1 MAHKITTMLA
11 ATYFLSSSQTLYLT
25 NDLTSSLTSVS
36 VPNGYYTT
44 YLINT
49 SSTDFSN
56 GVVDKPWCI
65 LQKTR
70 ERLGNYFDFGL
81 TADGKTQ
88 IRYRGYSTGS
98 ISFVSSSAMKNAL
111 GFTETVLTFYSGSV
125 LTSSYQPY
133 GAVFSINS
141 SDSDGWQTEY
151 SQTAYAETPM
161 GIVYGFKDDYFK
173 LTRKFTLKFL
183 PRNQTAKNALGG
195 NPATVAMS
203 EYTTASAQSSNY
215 NHTPPSF
222 EDSYYIQPFTFQHF
236 LRLAPGYPVRTAFG
250 TFQENLS
257 GSNLRYD
264 AVYLRPNFIN
274 KKGGYQVPSIRNYD
288 NLVDVPDIE
297 VISCNSGALSSE
309 RSVYIGPTIAT
320 PTASFVPTDLANLY
334 AWYKYDNLLL
344 SGSTNV
350 SAALDKS
357 GNNRHAVMATAGQ
370 QPIYSSSGG
379 QNNLPYWINTDA
391 VSGGRY
397 LEAGIASDWTFLHN
411 GAGFTVFMIMKTHS
425 TQQNYFFGT
434 QTGTGASLGISFVR
448 INNTTSRM
456 AIGNIYQTIL
466 SQDYSQTLTTWTKFA
481 VSGSTGDDPDYS
493 IRINGSNTAVANE
506 VAAVSLAASSQKL
519 GIGAGGGGAYSLS
532 SSFHEVI
539 IYNRELTLTEVQ
551 QVETYLSG
559 VYLL

>member
-49 SSTDFSN
+49 SSTDFFFFF
-56 GVVDKPWCI
+56 VDKTWCI

-309 RSVYIGPTIAT
+309 RVIYVGPTIVT
-320 PTASFVPTDLANLY
+320 SSSIFSPSDISSLY
-334 AWYKYDNLLL
+334 AWYRGDLVTYD
-344 SGSTNV
+344 GSNKV
-350 SAALDKS
+350 SVWPDKS
-357 GNNRHAVMATAGQ
+357 GN
-370 QPIYSSSGG
+370 
-379 QNNLPYWINTDA
+379 
-391 VSGGRY
+391 
-397 LEAGIASDWTFLHN
+397 
-411 GAGFTVFMIMKTHS
+411 
-425 TQQNYFFGT
+425 
-434 QTGTGASLGISFVR
+434 
-448 INNTTSRM
+448 
-456 AIGNIYQTIL
+456 GNHL
-466 SQDYSQTLTTWTKFA
+466 SQSNSAKQPVYFGSISSRNNQPGIHGHSGAYLQAENFTLRTYKTIFI
-481 VSGSTGDDPDYS
+481 VVGSTGSMSYVSSLYNGGVEYS
-493 IRINGSNTAVANE
+493 YVYHPGNATFYNRDNSAGQHYITNTGGNFFQANVNHTFEYDGVTPTLYRSSSNVAGTATGAATADNYATGSF
-506 VAAVSLAASSQKL
+506 SLFSSW
-519 GIGAGGGGAYSLS
+519 AGGSASTMQIL
-532 SSFHEVI
+532 EVLV
-539 IYNRELTLTEVQ
+539 YNKALNSTERTQVWNYLTTR
-551 QVETYLSG
+551 YGS
-559 VYLL
+559 